1 METNLFS
8 QWFLLLPVA
17 GVLSAV
23 TYDFTLNP
31 HYSIFWWR
39 ILKKKKKKP
48 RTLELGLGMPEVGV
62 IHMLY
67 IFNGSILDPFL

>member
-17 GVLSAV
+17 GILSAV
-23 TYDFTLNP
+23 IYDFTLNP
-31 HYSIFWWR
+31 HYYIFWWR
-39 ILKKKKKKP
+39 ILKKTQNPKS
-48 RTLELGLGMPEVGV
+48 LELGLGMPEVGA